1 MSRDKMLVV
10 YMTLGYPDNE
20 RYLEFMEE
28 AVKNG
33 ADILEIGIPPKY
45 AKYDG
50 PVIRKSYEKVAGKF
64 DLWSFLP
71 ETRKVIG
78 EAKAVALTYLEDWA
92 SELDD
97 FLYKLKGAGL
107 DGVLF
112 PDLLIDF
119 VDDYRA
125 YSSRVREKGL
135 SNVIFTAPSVP
146 DRMIMQV
153 SRQSDLF
160 LYYGVRPTTGIPLPI
175 TVSSLVTRVRN
186 LVDNKLVVGFG
197 LSDENDLRKALKAG
211 ADGAAIGTA
220 FIQAIDN
227 GGVKQAVDL
236 VIKLRS
242 ILDEF

>member
-1 MSRDKMLVV
+1 
-10 YMTLGYPDNE
+10 MTLGYPDNE
-20 RYLEFMEE
+20 RYLEFMEDS
-28 AVKNG
+28 VKNG

-50 PVIRKSYEKVAGKF
+50 PVIRKSYDKVAGKF

-78 EAKAVALTYLEDWA
+78 KTKAIALTYLEDWVA
-92 SELDD
+92 DLDG
-97 FLYKLKGAGL
+97 FLSKLKGAGL

-119 VDDYRA
+119 VDDYES
-125 YSSRVREKGL
+125 YSEKVKSKGL
-135 SNVIFTAPSVP
+135 NNVIFTAPSVP

-197 LSDENDLRKALKAG
+197 LSDENDLRKALGAG

-220 FIQAIDN
+220 FIEAIER
-227 GGVKQAVDL
+227 GGVKYAIDL